1 MSGVELLGVLSAV
14 ITVLDATTTLYQR
27 ARKDIRLSETFEVA
41 ARRLPVLLHILQT
54 FKSTLEPLKDSLS
67 SDVCEALEE
76 TLNNCEEKARRL
88 SEIFTKVLS
97 GPTDSVSWRQR
108 YSKIVHRLGQ
118 RNKVDLLMIAITQD
132 VQLLVNCES
141 IGSVTPSQNTE
152 LETILNEMKDH
163 CDTTLLEDGF
173 SLSFHS
179 SGAQNN
185 NVNSG
190 NGQLNTGSGQQI
202 NTHARVKTQ
211 TFNFAVCCMQQSPMV
226 SHYEYYPNI
235 IHNDDFSFRRPL
247 GICLDQA
254 PSMSPGLFVGRE
266 AELSTIRKDLHPTG
280 EGRQRKQQQQQR
292 LAIGGI
298 GGVGKTQIALTYA
311 QTPHTSYETV
321 LWFNADTEISL
332 KNSFVTA
339 AGLIFGSQVSE
350 SLEGNEAVR
359 RTREWLSDPHNS
371 KWLLIFDNYDNPSDF
386 KLDCYYPPAAHGA
399 IIITTRQADQVI
411 GRTALLDIKPFQSVE
426 NSLTILETR
435 SKRDNLLLDLFA
447 VQLAERLAGLPLA
460 LATAGAYLQKSP
472 FTFQRY
478 LEEYE
483 NRWNIDPR
491 RPVKLQEY
499 QERTLYT
506 TWEISYNRLME
517 DDPEAAAMLRIMAYF
532 DNQNLWYELFHAGL
546 NNGCP
551 LYEVVSDDINFNGA
565 MTVLAEYSFL
575 EFHPGLKEWSMHKC
589 VHDWVSAT
597 LSKAVGP
604 QGYWYAF
611 DCVSESIGG
620 SDEESLAYPHYSR
633 YVPHAKHLGQGRFLK
648 SDIIEMIT
656 PERLGAVRHITSL
669 LVYQIQ
675 YESAERL
682 LKSFLQSQAAHDP
695 DDEVT
700 LLIMHDLGY
709 LCLAQMKYSEAKELL
724 GRALSGMEK
733 IPGANDSS
741 VARMRINLG
750 YVYTHQGDYRA
761 AEQMYLQ
768 AVFGKDVAADE
779 HILAILPLLERIES
793 GSQSSSKH
801 NDFARLCWGLKIAHN
816 EKLLIHSGLVTD
828 VLDVAD
834 GICDLLEITGKKDEA
849 ERILKQIILI
859 RENLQ
864 GPAHSSTLSSVMN
877 LALFYKD
884 PGKFND
890 AEKLYDRVFA
900 EREKLYG
907 PNHYSTIR
915 VLQHLGHLHSKQ
927 KRFQDA
933 EDSYTRAL
941 KGLKRTF
948 GQYDERTI
956 NAILDLAFLYVNHGK
971 SVAAEQMYT
980 QALTMREALLGSSD
994 PLTLDI
1000 AARLG
1005 HLYLVMHRLDDAEN
1019 MLLRVLGYPS
1029 SPQAVGLEA
1038 INRSDA
1044 ALNLSSLYMLTKRLD
1059 DAERLLLRMSTVIA
1073 QTPGPYNQQVL
1084 LHVSY
1089 NLASVW
1095 LGNGQLDKA
1104 EEEFIKI
1111 REGCKDVWGSEHPL
1125 RAALSQSLATVYE
1138 QKQFQ

>member
-1 MSGVELLGVLSAV
+1 MSGVELLGVLSAI
-14 ITVLDATTTLYQR
+14 ITVLDATTTLYH

-54 FKSTLEPLKDSLS
+54 FKATLEPLKDSLS
-67 SDVCEALEE
+67 SDVCQALEE
-76 TLNNCEEKARRL
+76 TLNNCEEKARSL

-118 RNKVDLLMIAITQD
+118 RNKVDSLMIAITQD
-132 VQLLVNCES
+132 VQLLVNCDA

-152 LETILNEMKDH
+152 LETILNEVKDH

-202 NTHARVKTQ
+202 NTHARVQTQ
-211 TFNFAVCCMQQSPMV
+211 TFNFANTIQ
-226 SHYEYYPNI
+226 NI
-235 IHNDDFSFRRPL
+235 DFSFRKPL

-254 PSMSPGLFVGRE
+254 PSMSPGLFVGRN
-266 AELSTIRKDLHPTG
+266 AELSTIRKDLHPSSQG
-280 EGRQRKQQQQQR
+280 GQRKQQQQQR

-311 QTPHTSYETV
+311 QTPHASYETV
-321 LWFNADTEISL
+321 LWFNAATEISL
-332 KNSFVTA
+332 KNSFATA
-339 AGLIFGSQVSE
+339 AGLIFGSQASQ

-359 RTREWLSDPHNS
+359 RTREWLSEPQNS

-386 KLDCYYPPAAHGA
+386 KLNSYYPPAAHGA
-399 IIITTRQADQVI
+399 IIITTRQADLVT
-411 GRTALLDIKPFQSVE
+411 GRTGLLDIKPFQSVD

-435 SKRDNLLLDLFA
+435 SKRGNLVSDLFA

-478 LEEYE
+478 LQEYE

-506 TWEISYNRLME
+506 TWEISYNRLMK
-517 DDPEAAAMLRIMAYF
+517 DDPEAAAMLRILAYF
-532 DNQNLWYELFHAGL
+532 DNQSLWYELFRAGL
-546 NNGCP
+546 KDGCL
-551 LYEVVSDDINFNGA
+551 LYEVISNDISFNGA

-575 EFHPGLKEWSMHKC
+575 EFRPALKEWSMHKC
-589 VHDWVSAT
+589 LHDWVSAS
-597 LSKAVGP
+597 LRKAIGP

-611 DCVSESIGG
+611 DCVSGSIEVR
-620 SDEESLAYPHYSR
+620 DKESLAYPVYSC
-633 YVPHAKHLGQGRFLK
+633 YVPHAKHLSQNRFLK
-648 SDIIEMIT
+648 SDITEMIT
-656 PERLGAVRHITSL
+656 PEQLHAVRGIASL
-669 LVYQIQ
+669 LRYQTQ

-682 LKSFLQSQAAHDP
+682 LKSFLQSQAADDR

-700 LLIMHDLGY
+700 LLTMHDLGY
-709 LCLAQMKYSEAKELL
+709 LYLEQMKYSEAKELL
-724 GRALSGMEK
+724 GRALTGMER
-733 IPGANDSS
+733 ILGENDSS
-741 VARMRINLG
+741 LVGIRMNLG
-750 YVYTHQGDYRA
+750 HVYTNQGDYQA

-768 AVFGKDVAADE
+768 GLFGKDVAADE
-779 HILAILPLLERIES
+779 HIPGILLLLHTVENGLHSNGIHYDLACR
-793 GSQSSSKH
+793 G
-801 NDFARLCWGLKIAHN
+801 WGLIITHN
-816 EKLLIHSGLVTD
+816 EKSLIHTGLVKD
-828 VLDVAD
+828 LLDISD
-834 GICDLLEITGKKDEA
+834 SLCHLLEITGKKDEA

-859 RENLQ
+859 RETLQ
-864 GPAHSSTLSSVMN
+864 GPAHSSTLRSVRN
-877 LALFYKD
+877 LGLLYKD
-884 PGKFND
+884 QGKFDD
-890 AEKLYDRVFA
+890 AEKLYELVVA

-915 VLQHLGHLHSKQ
+915 VLQDLGHVHCKQ
-927 KRFQDA
+927 NHFQDA

-941 KGLKRTF
+941 DGLKRTF
-948 GQYDERTI
+948 GQHDERTI
-956 NAILDLAFLYVNHGK
+956 EAILDLASLYEKHGK
-971 SVAAEQMYT
+971 GPAAEQMYRR
-980 QALTMREALLGSSD
+980 ALTMRETLLGSSD

-1000 AARLG
+1000 VARLG
-1005 HLYLVMHRLDDAEN
+1005 HLYFMMCRLDDAEN
-1019 MLLRVLGYPS
+1019 MFLRVLGYPS
-1029 SPQAVGLEA
+1029 SSQGLGLEA
-1038 INRSDA
+1038 IKAIDA
-1044 ALNLSSLYMLTKRLD
+1044 ALNLSSLYMLTKRLH

-1073 QTPGPYNQQVL
+1073 QTPDPGNREVL
-1084 LHVSY
+1084 LYVSY

-1095 LGNGQLDKA
+1095 LRNGQLDQA
-1104 EEEFIKI
+1104 EKEFIKI
-1111 REGCKDVWGSEHPL
+1111 REGCKEVLGSEHPL
-1125 RAALSQSLATVYE
+1125 SAAVSQSLATVYE
-1138 QKQFQ
+1138 QKQFK

>member
-67 SDVCEALEE
+67 SDVCQALEE

-97 GPTDSVSWRQR
+97 GPTDSFSWRQR

-163 CDTTLLEDGF
+163 RDTTLLEDGF
-173 SLSFHS
+173 FLSFHS

-202 NTHARVKTQ
+202 NTHARVETQ
-211 TFNFAVCCMQQSPMV
+211 TFNFANTIQ
-226 SHYEYYPNI
+226 
-235 IHNDDFSFRRPL
+235 NDDFSFRKPL
-247 GICLDQA
+247 GICLDHA
-254 PSMSPGLFVGRE
+254 PSMPPGLFIGRD
-266 AELSTIRKDLHPTG
+266 AELSTIRKDLHPTS

-311 QTPHTSYETV
+311 QTPHASYETV
-321 LWFNADTEISL
+321 LWLNAATEISL
-332 KNSFVTA
+332 KNSFTTA
-339 AGLIFGSQVSE
+339 AGLIFGSQVSQ

-359 RTREWLSDPHNS
+359 RTREWLSDPQNS

-386 KLDCYYPPAAHGA
+386 KLDSYYPPAAHGA
-399 IIITTRQADQVI
+399 IIITTRQADLVT
-411 GRTALLDIKPFQSVE
+411 GRTALLDIKPFQSVD

-435 SKRDNLLLDLFA
+435 SKRDNLISDFFA

-478 LEEYE
+478 LQEYE
-483 NRWNIDPR
+483 SRWNIDPR

-506 TWEISYNRLME
+506 TWEISYNRLMHE
-517 DDPEAAAMLRIMAYF
+517 DPEAAAMLRIIAYF
-532 DNQNLWYELFHAGL
+532 DNQSLWYELFHAGL
-546 NNGCP
+546 KDGYP
-551 LYEVVSDDINFNGA
+551 LYDVISDEVSFNGA
-565 MTVLAEYSFL
+565 MTVLSDCSFL
-575 EFHPGLKEWSMHKC
+575 EFHPGLRDWSMHKC
-589 VHDWVSAT
+589 VHDWVSAS
-597 LSKAVGP
+597 LGKAIGP

-611 DCVSESIGG
+611 DCVSGSI
-620 SDEESLAYPHYSR
+620 DPKDKESLAYPAHSR
-633 YVPHAKHLGQGRFLK
+633 YVPHAKHLSQSRFLK
-648 SDIIEMIT
+648 SDIIETIT
-656 PERLGAVRHITSL
+656 PERLRAVRGISSL
-669 LVYQIQ
+669 LLYQAQ
-675 YESAERL
+675 YDSAVRL

-695 DDEVT
+695 DDDVT
-700 LLIMHDLGY
+700 LSIMNDLGY
-709 LCLAQMKYSEAKELL
+709 IYSAQTRYSEARELL
-724 GRALSGMEK
+724 GTALTRKEK
-733 IPGANDSS
+733 ILEANDLSL
-741 VARMRINLG
+741 VGTRINLG
-750 YVYTHQGDYRA
+750 HVYTHQGDYQA
-761 AEQMYLQ
+761 AKEMYLQ
-768 AVFGKDVAADE
+768 ALFGKDVAADE
-779 HILAILPLLERIES
+779 HILATLHLLESVKSRLHS
-793 GSQSSSKH
+793 NSKH
-801 NDFARLCWGLKIAHN
+801 NDFACLYWRLEIAHN
-816 EKLLIHSGLVTD
+816 EKSLIHSGLVTD
-828 VLDVAD
+828 LLDVSD
-834 GICDLLEITGKKDEA
+834 NLCHLLGLTGKKDEA
-849 ERILKQIILI
+849 ELMLKETILI
-859 RENLQ
+859 RETLQ
-864 GPAHSSTLSSVMN
+864 GPAHSSTLISVQI
-877 LALFYKD
+877 LGLLYKD
-884 PGKFND
+884 QGKFDD
-890 AEKLYDRVFA
+890 AEKLYERVFT

-915 VLQHLGHLHSKQ
+915 VLQDLGHLHLKQ
-927 KRFQDA
+927 NHFQEA

-941 KGLKRTF
+941 NGLKRTL
-948 GQYDERTI
+948 GPHDERTI
-956 NAILDLAFLYVNHGK
+956 QVMLNLAFLYENHGK

-980 QALTMREALLGSSD
+980 RVLTMREALLGASD

-1005 HLYLVMHRLDDAEN
+1005 QLYLTMRRLDDAEN

-1029 SPQAVGLEA
+1029 SPQAVGLEV
-1038 INRSDA
+1038 IKRSDA
-1044 ALNLSSLYMLTKRLD
+1044 ALNLSSLYMLTKRLH

-1073 QTPGPYNQQVL
+1073 QTPDPDNRQVL
-1084 LHVSY
+1084 LYVSY
-1089 NLASVW
+1089 NLASCM
-1095 LGNGQLDKA
+1095 GPIPGTIPLDDCLYNYVRKPDLSTLEHKVFLLA
-1104 EEEFIKI
+1104 I
-1111 REGCKDVWGSEHPL
+1111 RDCQDIYFPMLQDMVMRVETKVQRIQIVE
-1125 RAALSQSLATVYE
+1125 
-1138 QKQFQ
+1138 

>member
-76 TLNNCEEKARRL
+76 TLNSCEEKARRL

-190 NGQLNTGSGQQI
+190 NGQLNTGNGQQI
-202 NTHARVKTQ
+202 NTHARVETQ
-211 TFNFAVCCMQQSPMV
+211 TFNFANTIQ
-226 SHYEYYPNI
+226 
-235 IHNDDFSFRRPL
+235 NDDFSFRKPL

-254 PSMSPGLFVGRE
+254 PSMSPGLFVGRD
-266 AELSTIRKDLHPTG
+266 AELRTIRKDLHPSSQG
-280 EGRQRKQQQQQR
+280 GQRKQQQQQR

-311 QTPHTSYETV
+311 QTPHASYETV
-321 LWFNADTEISL
+321 LWFNAATEISL
-332 KNSFVTA
+332 KNSFATA
-339 AGLIFGSQVSE
+339 AGLIFGSRVSQ

-359 RTREWLSDPHNS
+359 RTREWLSDPDNS

-386 KLDCYYPPAAHGA
+386 KLDSYYPPAAHGA
-399 IIITTRQADQVI
+399 IIITTRQADQVT
-411 GRTALLDIKPFQSVE
+411 GRTALLNIKPFQSVD
-426 NSLTILETR
+426 NSLTILQTR
-435 SKRDNLLLDLFA
+435 SKRGNLVSDLFA

-483 NRWNIDPR
+483 NRWNIDPC

-506 TWEISYNRLME
+506 TWEISYNRLMK
-517 DDPEAAAMLRIMAYF
+517 DDPEAAAMLRILAYF
-532 DNQNLWYELFHAGL
+532 DNQCLWYELFHTGL
-546 NNGCP
+546 KNGFP
-551 LYEVVSDDINFNGA
+551 PYEVISNDISFNGA
-565 MTVLAEYSFL
+565 MTALVEYSFL
-575 EFHPGLKEWSMHKC
+575 EFHPALKEWSMHKC
-589 VHDWVSAT
+589 VHDWVSAN
-597 LSKAVGP
+597 LRKAIGP

-611 DCVSESIGG
+611 DCVSGSIKL

-633 YVPHAKHLGQGRFLK
+633 YVPHANHLGQSRFLE
-648 SDIIEMIT
+648 SDIIQMIT
-656 PERLGAVRHITSL
+656 PERLGAVRGITSL
-669 LVYQIQ
+669 LLYQTQ

-700 LLIMHDLGY
+700 PLIMYDLGY
-709 LCLAQMKYSEAKELL
+709 LCLEQMKYSEAKELL
-724 GRALSGMEK
+724 GRVLSKMEK
-733 IPGANDSS
+733 IPGVNDTFL
-741 VARMRINLG
+741 VRIRVNLG
-750 YVYTHQGDYRA
+750 QVYIHQGDYQA

-768 AVFGKDVAADE
+768 ALFGKDVAADL
-779 HILAILPLLERIES
+779 HLGAIFLLLERAGS
-793 GSQSSSKH
+793 GLQSNSKH
-801 NDFARLCWGLKIAHN
+801 NDFAYLYWHLKIAHN
-816 EKLLIHSGLVTD
+816 EKSPIHSGLVTD
-828 VLDVAD
+828 LLDVSD
-834 GICDLLEITGKKDEA
+834 DICRLLVLAGKKDII

-859 RENLQ
+859 RETLQ
-864 GPAHSSTLSSVMN
+864 GPDHSSTLVSVKT
-877 LALFYKD
+877 LGLLYTD
-884 PGKFND
+884 QGKFDD
-890 AEKLYDRVFA
+890 AEKLYERVLTG
-900 EREKLYG
+900 REKLYG
-907 PNHYSTIR
+907 PNHYSTIQ
-915 VLQHLGHLHSKQ
+915 VLQDLGRLHSKRS
-927 KRFQDA
+927 RFQDA

-941 KGLKRTF
+941 NGLTRTF
-948 GQYDERTI
+948 GQHDERTI
-956 NAILDLAFLYVNHGK
+956 HATLDLASLYEDHGK
-971 SVAAEQMYT
+971 GLAAEKMYT
-980 QALTMREALLGSSD
+980 RALTIREALLGSSH

-1000 AARLG
+1000 VASLG
-1005 HLYLVMHRLDDAEN
+1005 HLYIIMHRPNDAEN

-1029 SPQAVGLEA
+1029 SYQVLGLEA
-1038 INRSDA
+1038 IKRLDA
-1044 ALNLSSLYMLTKRLD
+1044 VLNLSSLYILTKRLH

-1073 QTPGPYNQQVL
+1073 QFPDPDHHQVL

-1089 NLASVW
+1089 NVALVW
-1095 LGNGQLDKA
+1095 LANGQLDKA
-1104 EEEFIKI
+1104 EKEFIKT
-1111 REGCKDVWGSEHPL
+1111 REGCKGVLSLEHPL
-1125 RAALSQSLATVYE
+1125 TALVSQSLAEVYE

>member
-67 SDVCEALEE
+67 SDVCQALEE

-97 GPTDSVSWRQR
+97 GPTDSFSWRQR

-202 NTHARVKTQ
+202 NTHARVETQ
-211 TFNFAVCCMQQSPMV
+211 TFNFANTIQ
-226 SHYEYYPNI
+226 NI
-235 IHNDDFSFRRPL
+235 DFSFRKPL
-247 GICLDQA
+247 GICLDQT
-254 PSMSPGLFVGRE
+254 PSMSPGLFVGRD
-266 AELSTIRKDLHPTG
+266 AELSTIRKDLHPSSQG
-280 EGRQRKQQQQQR
+280 GQRKQQQQQR

-311 QTPHTSYETV
+311 QTPHASYETV
-321 LWFNADTEISL
+321 LWFNAATEISL
-332 KNSFVTA
+332 KNSFETA
-339 AGLIFGSQVSE
+339 AGLIFGSQAAQ

-371 KWLLIFDNYDNPSDF
+371 KWLMIFDNYDNPSDF
-386 KLDCYYPPAAHGA
+386 KLDSYYPPAAHGA

-411 GRTALLDIKPFQSVE
+411 GRTALLDIKPFQSID

-435 SKRDNLLLDLFA
+435 SKRDNLISDFFA

-478 LEEYE
+478 LQEYE

-506 TWEISYNRLME
+506 TWEISYNRLMN

-532 DNQNLWYELFHAGL
+532 DNQSLWYELFYAGL
-546 NNGCP
+546 KDGCP
-551 LYEVVSDDINFNGA
+551 LYDVISDEISFNGA
-565 MTVLAEYSFL
+565 MTVLSECSFL
-575 EFHPGLKEWSMHKC
+575 EFHPGLRDWSMHKC
-589 VHDWVSAT
+589 VHDWVSAS
-597 LSKAVGP
+597 LGKAIGP

-611 DCVSESIGG
+611 DCVSG
-620 SDEESLAYPHYSR
+620 SVDPKDPESLAYPAHSR
-633 YVPHAKHLGQGRFLK
+633 YVPHAKHLSQSRFLK
-648 SDIIEMIT
+648 SDIIETIT
-656 PERLGAVRHITSL
+656 PERLRAVRGISSL
-669 LVYQIQ
+669 LLYQAQ
-675 YESAERL
+675 YDSAVRL
-682 LKSFLQSQAAHDP
+682 LKLFLQSQAAHDP
-695 DDEVT
+695 DDDVT
-700 LLIMHDLGY
+700 LSIMNDLGY
-709 LCLAQMKYSEAKELL
+709 LYFAQSRYSEAKELL
-724 GRALSGMEK
+724 ETVLTKRENILE
-733 IPGANDSS
+733 ANDSS
-741 VARMRINLG
+741 ILSTRMNLG
-750 YVYTHQGDYRA
+750 HVYTHQEDYQA
-761 AEQMYLQ
+761 AQEMYLQ
-768 AVFGKDVAADE
+768 ALFGKDVAADKYTPV
-779 HILAILPLLERIES
+779 ILDLLTMVERGLHSS
-793 GSQSSSKH
+793 GKH
-801 NDFARLCWGLKIAHN
+801 DDFARLCWGLRITDNGKS
-816 EKLLIHSGLVTD
+816 LIHMGLVKD
-828 VLDVAD
+828 LLDVSD
-834 GICDLLEITGKKDEA
+834 NICSLLQRTEKTDEA
-849 ERILKQIILI
+849 EQMLKRIILI
-859 RENLQ
+859 RENVL
-864 GPAHSSTLSSVMN
+864 GPAHFSTLSSVRN
-877 LALFYKD
+877 LGLLYKD
-884 PGKFND
+884 RGSFDD
-890 AEKLYDRVFA
+890 AENLYKRVFTG
-900 EREKLYG
+900 REKLYG

-915 VLQHLGHLHSKQ
+915 VLQDLGYLHSKQ
-927 KRFQDA
+927 NRFQDA

-941 KGLKRTF
+941 NGLKRTF
-948 GQYDERTI
+948 GQHDERTI
-956 NAILDLAFLYVNHGK
+956 KAILDLASLYAEHGK
-971 SVAAEQMYT
+971 SFMAEQMYT
-980 QALTMREALLGSSD
+980 RALTMRETLLGLSD

-1000 AARLG
+1000 VALLG
-1005 HLYLVMHRLDDAEN
+1005 YLYLMTNRLDDAEN
-1019 MLLRVLGYPS
+1019 MFLRVLRYPS
-1029 SPQAVGLEA
+1029 SPQALGLES
-1038 INRSDA
+1038 IKEVDA
-1044 ALNLSSLYMLTKRLD
+1044 ALGLSSLYMWTNRLH
-1059 DAERLLLRMSTVIA
+1059 DAERLLWHMSTVVR
-1073 QTPGPYNQQVL
+1073 QNRGPDDQ
-1084 LHVSY
+1084 H
-1089 NLASVW
+1089 
-1095 LGNGQLDKA
+1095 
-1104 EEEFIKI
+1104 
-1111 REGCKDVWGSEHPL
+1111 
-1125 RAALSQSLATVYE
+1125 ALSCVFHNLGACIGSIPGAIPLQDCLYFFWLSGIVEYIYFPMLQDMVMRVKTRVQGIQIIE
-1138 QKQFQ
+1138 

>member
-14 ITVLDATTTLYQR
+14 ITLLDATTKLYH

-67 SDVCEALEE
+67 SDVCQALEE
-76 TLNNCEEKARRL
+76 TLNNCEEKARSL

-108 YSKIVHRLGQ
+108 YSKIVHRFGQ
-118 RNKVDLLMIAITQD
+118 RNKVDSLMIAITQD
-132 VQLLVNCES
+132 VQLLVNCDA

-202 NTHARVKTQ
+202 NTHARVETQ
-211 TFNFAVCCMQQSPMV
+211 TFNFANTIQ
-226 SHYEYYPNI
+226 NI
-235 IHNDDFSFRRPL
+235 DFSFRKPL

-254 PSMSPGLFVGRE
+254 PSMSPGLFVGRD
-266 AELSTIRKDLHPTG
+266 AELSTIRKDLHPTS

-311 QTPHTSYETV
+311 QTPHASYETV

-359 RTREWLSDPHNS
+359 RTREWLSDPQNS

-386 KLDCYYPPAAHGA
+386 KLDSYYPPAAHGA
-399 IIITTRQADQVI
+399 IIITTRQADQVT
-411 GRTALLDIKPFQSVE
+411 GRTGLLEIKPFQSVD
-426 NSLTILETR
+426 NSLTILQTR
-435 SKRDNLLLDLFA
+435 SKRENLASDLFA

-478 LEEYE
+478 LQEYE

-506 TWEISYNRLME
+506 TWDISYNRLMK
-517 DDPEAAAMLRIMAYF
+517 DDPEAAAVLRIMAYF
-532 DNQNLWYELFHAGL
+532 DNQSLWYELFHAGL
-546 NNGCP
+546 KDGCP
-551 LYEVVSDDINFNGA
+551 LYDVISDEISFNGA
-565 MTVLAEYSFL
+565 MTVLAEYSIL
-575 EFHPGLKEWSMHKC
+575 EFHSGLKEWSMHKC

-597 LSKAVGP
+597 LRKAVGP

-611 DCVSESIGG
+611 DCLSESIEG
-620 SDEESLAYPHYSR
+620 SDEESLAYTHYSR
-633 YVPHAKHLGQGRFLK
+633 YVPHAKHLSQSRFLK

-656 PERLGAVRHITSL
+656 AERLRAVKGITSL
-669 LVYQIQ
+669 LRHQTQ

-682 LKSFLQSQAAHDP
+682 LKSFLQSQAAYDR
-695 DDEVT
+695 DDDVT
-700 LLIMHDLGY
+700 LTLMHHLGY
-709 LCLAQMKYSEAKELL
+709 LYLEQTKYSEAKELL
-724 GRALSGMEK
+724 GRALTGVEK
-733 IPGANDSS
+733 IPGANNLSL
-741 VARMRINLG
+741 VGIRMNLG
-750 YVYTHQGDYRA
+750 HVYTHQGDSQA

-768 AVFGKDVAADE
+768 ALFGKDVAADK
-779 HILAILPLLERIES
+779 HIRVILTLLEMVES
-793 GSQSSSKH
+793 ELHVNGQH
-801 NDFARLCWGLKIAHN
+801 NDFARRGWRLKITDN
-816 EKLLIHSGLVTD
+816 EKSLIHTVLVK
-828 VLDVAD
+828 
-834 GICDLLEITGKKDEA
+834 DLLDISDSLCGLHELTGKKDEA
-849 ERILKQIILI
+849 ELMLKQIILI
-859 RENLQ
+859 RETLQ
-864 GPAHSSTLSSVMN
+864 GPAHSSTLVSVRN
-877 LALFYKD
+877 LGLLYKD
-884 PGKFND
+884 QGKFDD
-890 AEKLYDRVFA
+890 AEKLYERVVA

-915 VLQHLGHLHSKQ
+915 VLQDLGHLRSKQ
-927 KRFQDA
+927 DRFQDA

-941 KGLKRTF
+941 NGLKRTF
-948 GQYDERTI
+948 GQHDERTI
-956 NAILDLAFLYVNHGK
+956 KATLDLAYLYEKHGE
-971 SVAAEQMYT
+971 SIAAEQMYT
-980 QALTMREALLGSSD
+980 RALTMREALLGSSD
-994 PLTLDI
+994 PLTLCI
-1000 AARLG
+1000 VVRLNR
-1005 HLYLVMHRLDDAEN
+1005 LYLMTNRLDDAEN
-1019 MLLRVLGYPS
+1019 MLLRVLGDSS
-1029 SPQAVGLEA
+1029 SPSRGAGLDYNAAVL
-1038 INRSDA
+1038 ISDWCRWNGGS
-1044 ALNLSSLYMLTKRLD
+1044 LNY
-1059 DAERLLLRMSTVIA
+1059 
-1073 QTPGPYNQQVL
+1073 
-1084 LHVSY
+1084 
-1089 NLASVW
+1089 
-1095 LGNGQLDKA
+1095 
-1104 EEEFIKI
+1104 
-1111 REGCKDVWGSEHPL
+1111 
-1125 RAALSQSLATVYE
+1125 
-1138 QKQFQ
+1138 